1 MKYGRIVV
9 ACVRSH
15 PIITASEAA
24 TMRKKYIVEL
34 RAEDRQRCLELIRA
48 GTAHART
55 VMHARVLLKA
65 DSGPAG
71 PGWTDAAI
79 AEAVEVSSVTVANV
93 RQRFASEG
101 LEATLEHY
109 RGPNREYP
117 CKLDGRQEA
126 YLLALAHSAPPEG
139 HKQWSLRLLA
149 DKMVELEYVDSLSYM
164 TVSRTLKKGR

>member
-1 MKYGRIVV
+1 
-9 ACVRSH
+9 
-15 PIITASEAA
+15 
-24 TMRKKYIVEL
+24 MRKKYVVQL
-34 RAEDRQRCLELIRA
+34 SAEQRQRCVDLTRA

-65 DSGPAG
+65 DSGPDG

-79 AEAVEVSSVTVANV
+79 AEAVEVSPTTVAKI
-93 RQRFASEG
+93 RQRFVSEG
-101 LEATLEHY
+101 LDATLEHY
-109 RGPNREYP
+109 QGPNREYP
-117 CKLDGRQEA
+117 RKLDGRQEA

-149 DKMVELEYVDSLSYM
+149 DKMVELGYVESLSHM